1 MEWLPKQAIVNTRE
15 LEQQRQKVSRRTS
28 YKPEKVHISQDDVR
42 WQLSEYFSM
51 AKESAIER
59 AQQLCLEDA
68 SYANMDT
75 HGDPEIEVINQVL
88 PIYHQADLFY
98 KQGKW
103 LEAED
108 LWLEILPDMPN
119 QAGNKLAIMY
129 RKERRYRNECEV
141 ISAAL
146 EYAIDAIATYS
157 YTDLIL
163 KRQDRAQNLCKTNAN
178 KDNSIPVEF

>member
-28 YKPEKVHISQDDVR
+28 YKSEKVHISQDDVR

-88 PIYHQADLFY
+88 PIYHQA
-98 KQGKW
+98 
-103 LEAED
+103 D

>member
-88 PIYHQADLFY
+88 PIYHQADL
-98 KQGKW
+98 
-103 LEAED
+103 
-108 LWLEILPDMPN
+108 WLEILPDMPN